1 MSAKAPAFLNKPN
14 HKGTVVATS
23 RGWVV
28 EATGELLVS
37 VKNLDQRI
45 AEHLGLPS
53 VKLANTLT
61 DVVVET
67 PQAAVITPEVFEA
80 PAVLTSAD
88 AVNALLDAVDEL
100 PKPVAPVADV
110 AVVEEAKP
118 VVAEV
123 EVPAVVEVP
132 AAPEVVKPRRGRPPK
147 VRTEEAPV
155 APTAEQAS

>member
-1 MSAKAPAFLNKPN
+1 MSERAPSFLNKPN
-14 HKGTVVATS
+14 HKGNVVATS

-28 EATGELLVS
+28 ESTGELLVS

-61 DVVVET
+61 DVVVEQ
-67 PQAAVITPEVFEA
+67 PQAAVITQAVFET

-88 AVNALLDAVDEL
+88 AVNALLDAVVET
-100 PKPVAPVADV
+100 PVVPAI
-110 AVVEEAKP
+110 VEEAKP

-123 EVPAVVEVP
+123 EVPAVVEV
-132 AAPEVVKPRRGRPPK
+132 VKPRRGRPPK
-147 VRTEEAPV
+147 VRTEEVVVAPV
-155 APTAEQAS
+155 EVEPAQAS